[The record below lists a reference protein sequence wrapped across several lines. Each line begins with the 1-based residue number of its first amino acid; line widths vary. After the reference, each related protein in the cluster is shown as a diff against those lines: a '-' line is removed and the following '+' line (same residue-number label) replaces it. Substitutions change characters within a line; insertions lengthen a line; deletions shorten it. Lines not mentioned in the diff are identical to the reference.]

1 MVKKLPMWKLSHNDK
16 IATTVSQS
24 NRETDSQAEEKSIKI
39 AKERCISPEKRPE
52 IIDELRLI

>member
-1 MVKKLPMWKLSHNDK
+1 MWKLSHNDK

-39 AKERCISPEKRPE
+39 AKEICISPEKRPE

>member
-1 MVKKLPMWKLSHNDK
+1 MRKLSHNDEL
-16 IATTVSQS
+16 ATIVSQS
-24 NRETDSQAEEKSIKI
+24 NQETDSQAEEKSVKI